1 MPEANPS
8 GKTKQNQ
15 KRKKWFLPVN
25 KPSPK
30 KPKETTPQ
38 TGSCNEST
46 ERASPLLLMM
56 MMMVALA
63 LAHKFSNSKRRHPRF
78 VSSCYHISFHI
89 FMFSKQNKTIIPIS
103 PENFCLFF
111 KYLKFPNFP
120 IAFFFFCAN
129 KFII

>member
-46 ERASPLLLMM
+46 GTC
-56 MMMVALA
+56 
-63 LAHKFSNSKRRHPRF
+63 
-78 VSSCYHISFHI
+78 VSVVVDDDDDGRTRTRT
-89 FMFSKQNKTIIPIS
+89 QVQQEETTPTI
-103 PENFCLFF
+103 C
-111 KYLKFPNFP
+111 
-120 IAFFFFCAN
+120 
-129 KFII
+129 

>member
-89 FMFSKQNKTIIPIS
+89 FMFSKQNKTIKPI
-103 PENFCLFF
+103 FL
-111 KYLKFPNFP
+111 LKIFVYFLN
-120 IAFFFFCAN
+120 I
-129 KFII
+129 